1 MLEEAKAL
9 RNSGMVGG
17 SEMRHA
23 AKIPTSV
30 IENYIAR
37 LGITFHE
44 FMANPK
50 HINAMLNDPDLS
62 GFRIWTGKV

>member
-9 RNSGMVGG
+9 RSHGMTGS

-44 FMANPK
+44 VMANPI
-50 HINAMLNDPDLS
+50 HINAMLNDPELS
-62 GFRIWTGKV
+62 GFRIWQGRV